1 MRHRTMLLV
10 SLIAIATASTAAA
23 QNALPTYQG
32 DPDVYK
38 LIFEDQNFRVI
49 AATWKKGT
57 TDKAHSHP
65 APLSLTHSTTALFVS
80 TIRTARRATS
90 PTRRERQIP
99 A

>member
-1 MRHRTMLLV
+1 MRHRTMLLL
-10 SLIAIATASTAAA
+10 SLIAIATVTTAAA
-23 QNALPTYQG
+23 QNAPPTYQG

-49 AATWKKGT
+49 AATWKKGI

-65 APLSLTHSTTALFVS
+65 APLSLTRSTNALFVF
-80 TIRTARRATS
+80 TIRTARRAIS
-90 PTRRERQIP
+90 PTRRERQIQ